1 MSLRSGGVIRPL
13 RCSGSAVQTGLS
25 DLALTPDRPVYIVR
39 AMVATKAEA
48 PVRERLLM
56 AANDL
61 FYEEG
66 VHSVGID
73 RVIER
78 AGVAKASLY
87 GTFGSKDELV
97 RAYLERRA
105 LTRRAR
111 IGERIARYDDP
122 RAKVLSIFELMAE
135 IAAEPTYR
143 GCAFVNASAE
153 EPRGE
158 SKIRG
163 VCNDQRAW
171 VRALFTDLGRELGV
185 ADASAL
191 GRKLGVLYDGAMIGT
206 SMDRDPSIAN
216 EARAM
221 AVDLL
226 DAATSPKARK
236 MHAQAARTLPKRS
249 PRRLRPS

>member
-1 MSLRSGGVIRPL
+1 MG
-13 RCSGSAVQTGLS
+13 
-25 DLALTPDRPVYIVR
+25 
-39 AMVATKAEA
+39 ATKAELS
-48 PVRERLLM
+48 VRERLLT
-56 AANDL
+56 AANEL

-66 VHSVGID
+66 VHTVGID

-105 LTRRAR
+105 LTRRAL
-111 IGERIARYDDP
+111 ISQRIAQYDDP
-122 RAKVLSIFELMAE
+122 RTQVLSIFELMAE
-135 IAAEPTYR
+135 IAAEPNYR

-158 SKIRG
+158 SKIRQ

-171 VRALFTDLGRELGV
+171 VRALFTQLGRDLGAANPSR
-185 ADASAL
+185 L
-191 GRKLGVLYDGAMIGT
+191 GRQLGVLYDGAMMGT
-206 SMDRDPSIAN
+206 AMDRDPTIAN

-221 AVDLL
+221 AADLL
-226 DAATSPKARK
+226 DAAAGVKARK
-236 MHAQAARTLPKRS
+236 KVRGAGKAPPKS
-249 PRRLRPS
+249 VHERLRPS

>member
-1 MSLRSGGVIRPL
+1 
-13 RCSGSAVQTGLS
+13 
-25 DLALTPDRPVYIVR
+25 
-39 AMVATKAEA
+39 MVATKPEA
-48 PVRERLLM
+48 SVRERLLT
-56 AANDL
+56 AANEL
-61 FYEEG
+61 FYDEG
-66 VHSVGID
+66 VHTVGID

-105 LTRRAR
+105 FARRDRIAQRIAQYEEPRAR
-111 IGERIARYDDP
+111 
-122 RAKVLSIFELMAE
+122 VLSVFDLLAE
-135 IAAEPTYR
+135 IVAEPTYR

-158 SKIRG
+158 SKIRQ

-171 VRALFTDLGRELGV
+171 VRALFADLAREMGV
-185 ADASAL
+185 ADADRL
-191 GRKLGVLYDGAMIGT
+191 GRQLGVLYDGVMIGA
-206 SMDRDPSIAN
+206 SMDRDPSIVF

-226 DAATSPKARK
+226 DAAKGPLAPPKRRGAVRTPSRSAARK
-236 MHAQAARTLPKRS
+236 R
-249 PRRLRPS
+249 PRPR